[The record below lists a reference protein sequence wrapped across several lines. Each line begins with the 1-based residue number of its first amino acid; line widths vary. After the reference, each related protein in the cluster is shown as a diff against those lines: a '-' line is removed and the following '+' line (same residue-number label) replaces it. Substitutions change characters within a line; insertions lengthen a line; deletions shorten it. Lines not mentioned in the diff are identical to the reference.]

1 MDSMNE
7 TIKNLRTILKN
18 MFIAQFDTN
27 PGIDNSI
34 NLHITEVQFI
44 KCAIASLTGTSTDN
58 DDILHDWAC
67 DLVDE
72 IHNKFESIRRY

>member
-7 TIKNLRTILKN
+7 TTEKLRTILLD
-18 MFIAQFDTN
+18 MITIQFKTN
-27 PGIDNSI
+27 PGIDNRT

-44 KCAIASLTGTSTDN
+44 KDVITSLTGIDAENN
-58 DDILHDWAC
+58 DRLHDWAC

-72 IHNKFESIRRY
+72 IHNKFETIRR